1 MAVAGFELLL
11 SNVVSLKFGPV
22 DFKAII
28 ISAPASTSAALLS
41 QSSLGKI
48 DDDLSPRPGP
58 KARLKSI
65 GLNPTSKPLCDR
77 QLSADLRL
85 GQFGLLGTTFKGVLV
100 GYHLKQIMIES

>member
-1 MAVAGFELLL
+1 LAVAGFKLLL

-48 DDDLSPRPGP
+48 YHDLSITPMPWPQG
-58 KARLKSI
+58 KADKNQLGFS
-65 GLNPTSKPLCDR
+65 THFEAPL
-77 QLSADLRL
+77 
-85 GQFGLLGTTFKGVLV
+85 
-100 GYHLKQIMIES
+100 